1 MLVLNFLRDTVK
13 ILWYAEADLEGTAF
27 GVSGN
32 IYEMVDYISEFNLQ
46 KKRNVSFLLW
56 KICL

>member
-1 MLVLNFLRDTVK
+1 MLVLNFLRDTMK

-32 IYEMVDYISEFNLQ
+32 ICEMIGYISEFNL
-46 KKRNVSFLLW
+46 
-56 KICL
+56 